1 MENYSVQEHNN
12 INNKKENN
20 ISNSNKK
27 MTRCSSPKDWYCAD
41 NLIELSNK
49 YIEHFQQNKG
59 ESDANLKTTREL
71 KNYFLIKAYLKS
83 LDESYEIYLNVDKSP
98 TNYSMPDLNW
108 SKKITNKAVEVVRN
122 NFKKY
127 KENKTQV

>member
-1 MENYSVQEHNN
+1 
-12 INNKKENN
+12 
-20 ISNSNKK
+20 

-41 NLIELSNK
+41 NLMELSNK